1 LFLNRKDTT
10 RRQTLQRKMTSFS
23 FLPPSITLASVGTHL
38 VQFLTGNFYLSGE
51 LQSFW
56 MAIQGCMMVRAARNP
71 NKELKWFHAFCL
83 SVLAGYAGGWFGFI
97 LMAKPT
103 SMFYN
108 DLNMASCIVAFLI
121 VNCTPFDVG
130 YKLCQTLPLSL
141 LTVSFA
147 QLFRSVA
154 IPKFVHV
161 CYQEFAN
168 KGTPY
173 YPSIPVFGPILYATL
188 LGNMGG
194 FITKGIEGHVESGMP
209 WPIQNGLVTASFY
222 HFFVHD
228 KTGVVGLQLRQ
239 LLSPLLVYLNFDPAS
254 EADQAT
260 FAACAVS
267 LFMQIVGILQ
277 MPQFFGSAFSP
288 FTTPLSVLW
297 GAPTKK
303 AAKASVATKVAPAKT
318 QSSAASAAQ
327 APSTSNLAAATSVN
341 GNNGNKK
348 RKAKKKGKNKVE

>member
-1 LFLNRKDTT
+1 
-10 RRQTLQRKMTSFS
+10 MSSFSFSS
-23 FLPPSITLASVGTHL
+23 FLPPPITLASVGTHL

-56 MAIQGCMMVRAARNP
+56 MAIQGCMMVRMARNP
-71 NKELKWFHAFCL
+71 KKELKWFHAFCL

-121 VNCTPFDVG
+121 VNCTPFDLG

-161 CYQEFAN
+161 CFQEFAT

-194 FITKGIEGHVESGMP
+194 FITRGIEGHVEAGMP
-209 WPIQNGLVTASFY
+209 WPIQNGFCTASFY

-228 KTGVVGLQLRQ
+228 RTGFAGLQLRQ

-267 LFMQIVGILQ
+267 LFMQVVGILQ
-277 MPQFFGSAFSP
+277 MPQFFGPTFSP
-288 FTTPLSVLW
+288 FVTPFSLLFRAPKKTT
-297 GAPTKK
+297 TKAATTTA
-303 AAKASVATKVAPAKT
+303 AAKAKAMTP
-318 QSSAASAAQ
+318 SSAST
-327 APSTSNLAAATSVN
+327 APSTSNLAAASEN
-341 GNNGNKK
+341 GNNNKK
-348 RKAKKKGKNKVE
+348 RKNKKKGKNKVE